1 MSGFEAFLKQNKKQ
15 DETMKF
21 AASMSFTDKNGK
33 PLEWEI
39 RPLKSKEEAAIRK
52 LTNKI
57 GKGGRVD
64 VDNETFNRMAA
75 AKATVFPDLNDKELQ
90 DSYGV
95 MCAEDL
101 IVEMLDK
108 DGEFQEYV
116 KNVMAV
122 SGYNITD
129 TELVKEAKN

>member
-15 DETMKF
+15 GETMKL
-21 AASMSFTDKNGK
+21 AASMSFVDKNGK

-39 RPLKSKEEAAIRK
+39 RPLKSKEAASIRK
-52 LTNKI
+52 LTNRI

-108 DGEFQEYV
+108 DGEFQQYV
-116 KNVMAV
+116 KNVMAL
-122 SGYNITD
+122 SGYDITD

>member
-1 MSGFEAFLKQNKKQ
+1 MSKFEAFLKQNKKQ
-15 DETMKF
+15 DETVKF
-21 AASMSFTDKNGK
+21 AASRSFLDADGN
-33 PLEWEI
+33 PLEWEL
-39 RPLKSKEEAAIRK
+39 RPLKSKEAASIRK

-57 GKGGRVD
+57 GKGGKMT
-64 VDNETFNRMAA
+64 VDNDTFNRMAA

-116 KNVMAV
+116 KQVMEI
-122 SGYNITD
+122 SGYNISD
-129 TELVKEAKN
+129 TELVADAKN

>member
-21 AASMSFTDKNGK
+21 AASMSFTDKNGR

-39 RPLKSKEEAAIRK
+39 RPLKSKEAASIRK

-57 GKGGRVD
+57 GKGGWVD

>member
-15 DETMKF
+15 DETMKL
-21 AASMSFTDKNGK
+21 AASMSFVDKNGK

-39 RPLKSKEEAAIRK
+39 RPLKSKEAASIRK
-52 LTNKI
+52 LTNRI

-116 KNVMAV
+116 KNVMAL

>member
-1 MSGFEAFLKQNKKQ
+1 M
-15 DETMKF
+15 
-21 AASMSFTDKNGK
+21 
-33 PLEWEI
+33 
-39 RPLKSKEEAAIRK
+39 
-52 LTNKI
+52 
-57 GKGGRVD
+57 
-64 VDNETFNRMAA
+64 DNETFNRMAA

>member
-15 DETMKF
+15 DETMKL
-21 AASMSFTDKNGK
+21 AASMSFVDKNGK

-39 RPLKSKEEAAIRK
+39 RPLKSKEAASIRK

-108 DGEFQEYV
+108 DGEFQQYV
-116 KNVMAV
+116 KNVMAL
-122 SGYNITD
+122 SGYDITD

>member
-21 AASMSFTDKNGK
+21 AASMSFTDKNGR

-39 RPLKSKEEAAIRK
+39 RPLKSKEAASIRK

>member
-39 RPLKSKEEAAIRK
+39 RPLKSKEAAAIRK

>member
-1 MSGFEAFLKQNKKQ
+1 MSKFEAFLKQNKKQ

-21 AASMSFTDKNGK
+21 AASRSFLDKDGN

-39 RPLKSKEEAAIRK
+39 RPLKSKEAASIRK
-52 LTNKI
+52 LTNRM
-57 GKGGRVD
+57 GKGGKMI
-64 VDNETFNRMAA
+64 VDNDTFNRMAA
-75 AKATVFPDLNDKELQ
+75 AKATVFPDLADTELQ

-95 MCAEDL
+95 KCAEDL

-116 KNVMAV
+116 KKVMDI
-122 SGYNITD
+122 SGYNISD
-129 TELVKEAKN
+129 TELVAEAKN

>member
-1 MSGFEAFLKQNKKQ
+1 MSKFEAFLKQNKKQ

-21 AASMSFTDKNGK
+21 AASKSFQDKDGK

-39 RPLKSKEEAAIRK
+39 RPLKSKEAANIRK
-52 LTNKI
+52 LTNRM
-57 GKGGRVD
+57 GKGGKMI
-64 VDNETFNRMAA
+64 VDNDTFNRMAA
-75 AKATVFPDLNDKELQ
+75 AKATVFPDLTDKELQ

-116 KNVMAV
+116 KKVMDV
-122 SGYNITD
+122 SGYNISD
-129 TELVKEAKN
+129 AELVAEAKN

>member
-1 MSGFEAFLKQNKKQ
+1 MSKFEAFLKQNKKQ
-15 DETMKF
+15 DETVKF
-21 AASMSFTDKNGK
+21 AASRSFLDADGN
-33 PLEWEI
+33 PLEWEL
-39 RPLKSKEEAAIRK
+39 RPLKSKEAANIRK
-52 LTNKI
+52 LTNKM
-57 GKGGRVD
+57 GKGGKMT
-64 VDNETFNRMAA
+64 VDNDTFNRMAA

-116 KNVMAV
+116 KRVMEI
-122 SGYNITD
+122 SGYNISD
-129 TELVKEAKN
+129 TELVADAKN

>member
-1 MSGFEAFLKQNKKQ
+1 MSKFEAFLKQNKKQ
-15 DETMKF
+15 EGTVKI
-21 AASMSFTDKNGK
+21 AASKSFVDDGGK
-33 PLEWEI
+33 IMEWEV
-39 RPLKSKEEAAIRK
+39 RPLKSKEAAAIRK
-52 LTNKI
+52 LTNKM
-57 GKGGRVD
+57 GKGGKMII
-64 VDNETFNRMAA
+64 DNDTFNRMAA
-75 AKATVFPDLNDKELQ
+75 AKATVFPDLTDKELQ

-116 KNVMAV
+116 KHVMDV

-129 TELVKEAKN
+129 TELVAEAKN